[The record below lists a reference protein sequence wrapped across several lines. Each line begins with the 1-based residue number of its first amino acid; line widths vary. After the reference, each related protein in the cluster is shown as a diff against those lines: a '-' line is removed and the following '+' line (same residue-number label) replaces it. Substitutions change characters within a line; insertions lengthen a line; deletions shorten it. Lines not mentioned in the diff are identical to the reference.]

1 MATLSGLI
9 NNKTVDICIE
19 DVKNID
25 NFEDVMNWASELD
38 VDLGELNS
46 LEEMK
51 ERLVMTL
58 EKSQSDYVNF
68 KTRVGFSFFFI
79 ILYMCR
85 SLCSSQMYCP
95 MTINWMMSS
104 LSIFDK

>member
-1 MATLSGLI
+1 MATWTGSN
-9 NNKTVDICIE
+9 NNKTVNICIE

-25 NFEDVMNWASELD
+25 DFEDVFNWASELD
-38 VDLGELNS
+38 VDLDGLNS

-51 ERLVMTL
+51 ERLVMAL

-79 ILYMCR
+79 ILLYV
-85 SLCSSQMYCP
+85 
-95 MTINWMMSS
+95 
-104 LSIFDK
+104 